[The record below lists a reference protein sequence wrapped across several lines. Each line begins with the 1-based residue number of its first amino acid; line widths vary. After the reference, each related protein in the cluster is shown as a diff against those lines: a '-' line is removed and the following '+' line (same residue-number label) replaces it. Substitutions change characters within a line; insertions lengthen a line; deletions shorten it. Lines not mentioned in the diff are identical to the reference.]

1 MKRQANHPHSTLA
14 PGLEAIS
21 NLWLQDLDNFVSNAS
36 LIGLTVHSKIEDVA
50 VAQKSVADWY
60 ILACSGEN
68 RLIQPIVSVC
78 VDPGTTATLTI
89 PIGAP
94 SLPPER
100 SWRAPAWLFSVF
112 PPLTGIGRMK
122 QNHVPATDSE
132 EELSAA
138 HSRFILKGAR
148 RVFLW
153 ELAAAIETIRDEET
167 AAAAAVPARVSEQP
181 QATKKKRARQFRG
194 VEALGQKKADL
205 ARYTDTLTDKQQLAR
220 SRMSTGSD

>member
-1 MKRQANHPHSTLA
+1 
-14 PGLEAIS
+14 
-21 NLWLQDLDNFVSNAS
+21 
-36 LIGLTVHSKIEDVA
+36 
-50 VAQKSVADWY
+50 
-60 ILACSGEN
+60 
-68 RLIQPIVSVC
+68 
-78 VDPGTTATLTI
+78 
-89 PIGAP
+89 
-94 SLPPER
+94 
-100 SWRAPAWLFSVF
+100 
-112 PPLTGIGRMK
+112 MK

-138 HSRFILKGAR
+138 HSRLILKGAR